1 MGDFPVL
8 SRDIADRR
16 PSSPVSEAPHR
27 AAAVMVGAI
36 MSVASQGAVQV
47 DARNIE
53 WDPFVEMPA
62 LVGMA
67 LGRSDEGSVAPDS
80 ERLVDLWGDDERR

>member
-1 MGDFPVL
+1 M
-8 SRDIADRR
+8 
-16 PSSPVSEAPHR
+16 SEAPHR
-27 AAAVMVGAI
+27 AAAVMVGGDH
-36 MSVASQGAVQV
+36 VGRFLQGAVQV
-47 DARNIE
+47 DARNVE
-53 WDPFVEMPA
+53 LDPFVEMPA

>member
-1 MGDFPVL
+1 M
-8 SRDIADRR
+8 
-16 PSSPVSEAPHR
+16 
-27 AAAVMVGAI
+27 
-36 MSVASQGAVQV
+36 